1 MFLKE
6 NNKGLTEYEED
17 KIYIKELRRFAGR
30 ECHRTFPQSLFF

>member
-6 NNKGLTEYEED
+6 NNKEFTEYEED
-17 KIYIKELRRFAGR
+17 KIYIKERRRFTGR